1 MSTKQIEMLQE
12 QVDAIVIAELQEAL
26 ELNVDWG
33 VDGQSYPDF
42 ELIHALR
49 TLLHYYMGAQDFAQ
63 YGADLVKR
71 QEKKLGKK

>member
-12 QVDAIVIAELQEAL
+12 QIDAIVIAELQEAL

-33 VDGQSYPDF
+33 TDGQSYPDF

-49 TLLHYYMGAQDFAQ
+49 TLLRYYMGAQDFAQ
-63 YGADLVKR
+63 YGEELIKR
-71 QEKKLGKK
+71 EQKKLGKK

>member
-26 ELNVDWG
+26 ELNIDWG
-33 VDGQSYPDF
+33 SDGEWYPDF

-49 TLLHYYMGAQDFAQ
+49 TSLRYYMGSEEFAQ
-63 YGADLVKR
+63 YGADLIKR
-71 QEKKLGKK
+71 QEKKRRKK